1 MSVRADAVRRAAQVR
16 AERATRIAAREE
28 RIGSCLAEYFAATA
42 RGEQVTAAARLRCE
56 EIMAQSRAAVQ
67 QCHDRA
73 ATAVREL
80 EGLGL
85 NRADVAEMTGL
96 GLREVR
102 QLLTSARA
110 AVSGVAASGAAGV
123 TDTDRETRTLA
134 FPTPSLDASATVTI
148 MSAMPAA
155 EPSPTG
161 LSPTR
166 AS

>member
-102 QLLTSARA
+102 QLLTSGA
-110 AVSGVAASGAAGV
+110 AVSGAAGV

>member
-1 MSVRADAVRRAAQVR
+1 
-16 AERATRIAAREE
+16 
-28 RIGSCLAEYFAATA
+28 
-42 RGEQVTAAARLRCE
+42 
-56 EIMAQSRAAVQ
+56 MAQSRAAVQ

-102 QLLTSARA
+102 QLLTSGA
-110 AVSGVAASGAAGV
+110 AVSGVAAPGAAGV

-148 MSAMPAA
+148 MSAMRAA